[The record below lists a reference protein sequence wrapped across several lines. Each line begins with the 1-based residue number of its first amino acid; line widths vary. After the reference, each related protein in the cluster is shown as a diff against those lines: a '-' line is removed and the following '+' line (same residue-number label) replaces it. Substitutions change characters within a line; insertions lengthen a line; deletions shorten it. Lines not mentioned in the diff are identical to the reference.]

1 MTQGKSVLELTTRIG
16 EVLLKNGG
24 EIFRVQQTMQI
35 VAKAYGVSGFHVYVL
50 ANGLFVS
57 IEEDGKQLCSQV
69 GAGTEPAEPVVAS
82 QIRHVPL
89 SSVHLG
95 RVAAVNNLSRE
106 IAAHKYTV
114 EQAKE
119 KIEQIDQIPF
129 TSNALQVLVSG
140 VGAGA
145 FCYLFGGSPLDCL
158 ASFISGLVL
167 WVFVLFLTA
176 KGANKIMVNILSS
189 ALVTAMGVLFSAGSL
204 LYCAGSRYCAQRLS
218 DAHRHHIA
226 VKGEGR
232 MLSLL
237 AQTAVS
243 FVATVSFAI
252 LFQVPREQYVYSGL
266 CGAAGWL
273 CYLLVMQNYPSPA
286 VASFAAV
293 VVLTVMSRIF
303 AVRRKTPVTVFLI
316 CGIFP
321 LVPGAGIYYTAYNF
335 IIGNNQMAVAKGVET
350 IKIAVA
356 IALAVVFTFSLPT
369 PVFRFAKSRKGR

>member
-1 MTQGKSVLELTTRIG
+1 
-16 EVLLKNGG
+16 
-24 EIFRVQQTMQI
+24 
-35 VAKAYGVSGFHVYVL
+35 
-50 ANGLFVS
+50 
-57 IEEDGKQLCSQV
+57 
-69 GAGTEPAEPVVAS
+69 
-82 QIRHVPL
+82 
-89 SSVHLG
+89 
-95 RVAAVNNLSRE
+95 
-106 IAAHKYTV
+106 
-114 EQAKE
+114 
-119 KIEQIDQIPF
+119 
-129 TSNALQVLVSG
+129 
-140 VGAGA
+140 
-145 FCYLFGGSPLDCL
+145 
-158 ASFISGLVL
+158 
-167 WVFVLFLTA
+167 
-176 KGANKIMVNILSS
+176 
-189 ALVTAMGVLFSAGSL
+189 
-204 LYCAGSRYCAQRLS
+204 
-218 DAHRHHIA
+218 
-226 VKGEGR
+226 

-350 IKIAVA
+350 IKIAVS

>member
-1 MTQGKSVLELTTRIG
+1 
-16 EVLLKNGG
+16 
-24 EIFRVQQTMQI
+24 
-35 VAKAYGVSGFHVYVL
+35 
-50 ANGLFVS
+50 
-57 IEEDGKQLCSQV
+57 
-69 GAGTEPAEPVVAS
+69 
-82 QIRHVPL
+82 
-89 SSVHLG
+89 
-95 RVAAVNNLSRE
+95 
-106 IAAHKYTV
+106 
-114 EQAKE
+114 
-119 KIEQIDQIPF
+119 
-129 TSNALQVLVSG
+129 
-140 VGAGA
+140 
-145 FCYLFGGSPLDCL
+145 
-158 ASFISGLVL
+158 
-167 WVFVLFLTA
+167 
-176 KGANKIMVNILSS
+176 
-189 ALVTAMGVLFSAGSL
+189 
-204 LYCAGSRYCAQRLS
+204 
-218 DAHRHHIA
+218 
-226 VKGEGR
+226 

-303 AVRRKTPVTVFLI
+303 AVRRKTPVTIFLI

-321 LVPGAGIYYTAYNF
+321 LVPGAG
-335 IIGNNQMAVAKGVET
+335 IGNNQMAVAKGVET

>member
-1 MTQGKSVLELTTRIG
+1 MLSAFQMLTGIT
-16 EVLLKNGG
+16 LL
-24 EIFRVQQTMQI
+24 
-35 VAKAYGVSGFHVYVL
+35 
-50 ANGLFVS
+50 
-57 IEEDGKQLCSQV
+57 
-69 GAGTEPAEPVVAS
+69 
-82 QIRHVPL
+82 
-89 SSVHLG
+89 
-95 RVAAVNNLSRE
+95 
-106 IAAHKYTV
+106 
-114 EQAKE
+114 
-119 KIEQIDQIPF
+119 
-129 TSNALQVLVSG
+129 
-140 VGAGA
+140 
-145 FCYLFGGSPLDCL
+145 
-158 ASFISGLVL
+158 
-167 WVFVLFLTA
+167 
-176 KGANKIMVNILSS
+176 
-189 ALVTAMGVLFSAGSL
+189 
-204 LYCAGSRYCAQRLS
+204 
-218 DAHRHHIA
+218 

-303 AVRRKTPVTVFLI
+303 AVRRKTPVTIFLI

-369 PVFRFAKSRKGR
+369 PVFRFAKSRKGKMIFLNRICFCLQSTSADKAATRIKRGAALSFYAKSKRIPL

>member
-1 MTQGKSVLELTTRIG
+1 
-16 EVLLKNGG
+16 
-24 EIFRVQQTMQI
+24 
-35 VAKAYGVSGFHVYVL
+35 
-50 ANGLFVS
+50 
-57 IEEDGKQLCSQV
+57 
-69 GAGTEPAEPVVAS
+69 
-82 QIRHVPL
+82 
-89 SSVHLG
+89 
-95 RVAAVNNLSRE
+95 
-106 IAAHKYTV
+106 
-114 EQAKE
+114 
-119 KIEQIDQIPF
+119 
-129 TSNALQVLVSG
+129 
-140 VGAGA
+140 
-145 FCYLFGGSPLDCL
+145 
-158 ASFISGLVL
+158 
-167 WVFVLFLTA
+167 
-176 KGANKIMVNILSS
+176 
-189 ALVTAMGVLFSAGSL
+189 
-204 LYCAGSRYCAQRLS
+204 
-218 DAHRHHIA
+218 
-226 VKGEGR
+226 

-273 CYLLVMQNYPSPA
+273 CYLLVMQNYPSP
-286 VASFAAV
+286 V

>member
-1 MTQGKSVLELTTRIG
+1 
-16 EVLLKNGG
+16 
-24 EIFRVQQTMQI
+24 
-35 VAKAYGVSGFHVYVL
+35 
-50 ANGLFVS
+50 
-57 IEEDGKQLCSQV
+57 
-69 GAGTEPAEPVVAS
+69 
-82 QIRHVPL
+82 
-89 SSVHLG
+89 
-95 RVAAVNNLSRE
+95 
-106 IAAHKYTV
+106 
-114 EQAKE
+114 
-119 KIEQIDQIPF
+119 
-129 TSNALQVLVSG
+129 
-140 VGAGA
+140 
-145 FCYLFGGSPLDCL
+145 
-158 ASFISGLVL
+158 
-167 WVFVLFLTA
+167 
-176 KGANKIMVNILSS
+176 
-189 ALVTAMGVLFSAGSL
+189 
-204 LYCAGSRYCAQRLS
+204 
-218 DAHRHHIA
+218 
-226 VKGEGR
+226 

-356 IALAVVFTFSLPT
+356 IALAVVFTFAADTGFPLC
-369 PVFRFAKSRKGR
+369 KSRKEDDFSEPDLLLFTINIC